1 MMRATQL
8 ALLAVVVIVVAGFA
22 LLGDDLLRDVEAENY
37 QATEEVLVDAS
48 HLLAAIVESGVSAE
62 GKMDL
67 SLLEKA
73 YPQALE
79 RRFYAPIFD
88 IAKSQVTA
96 QVYVTDAAGKV
107 VYDSEDSKRVGQDLA
122 QMRDVLL
129 TLKGLYGARSTRA
142 DPADS
147 STSVMHVAAPIRHGQ
162 RIIGALTLRKPKVDQ
177 WPFVEQRV
185 QKVRLSLLLIGS
197 GIALFVSAVLYW
209 VLHPL
214 RRLTAYMQAVER
226 GERPAMPSLRSSQ
239 EVQSLATALE
249 SMRDEL
255 EGRDYASRYVQTLTH
270 ELKSPLAAIR
280 ATSELLAEGVEDE
293 AQRQRFLHSLRS
305 ETERTEHL
313 IRQLLR
319 LAEVERMKSLPKPA
333 EIDFSPVVRHAVA
346 ELSAA
351 AEAKQVQLQLDVLP
365 DAPMLVLGDE
375 MLLRRAVM
383 NLVENAIDFSPAGSV
398 VQLLLADMV
407 TEVRLTVLD
416 KGPGI
421 PDYAQGR
428 LFERF
433 YSLKHQVTGRKG
445 SGLGLCFV
453 KETAEL
459 HGGSI
464 SLQNHSEG
472 TGVAA
477 QLELPL
483 VV

>member
-1 MMRATQL
+1 VRATQL

-37 QATEEVLVDAS
+37 QATEEVLVDMS
-48 HLLAAIVESGVSAE
+48 QLLAALVESGVSPE

-67 SLLEKA
+67 TLLEKA
-73 YPQALE
+73 YPQVLE
-79 RRFYAPIFD
+79 RRFFAPIFD

-96 QVYVTDAAGKV
+96 HVYVTDADGKV
-107 VYDSEDSKRVGQDLA
+107 VYDSENSKRVGQDLA
-122 QMRDVLL
+122 QKRDVLL
-129 TLKGLYGARSTRA
+129 TLKGLYGARSTRG

-147 STSVMHVAAPIRHGQ
+147 SSSVMHVAAPIRQGEN
-162 RIIGALTLRKPKVDQ
+162 IIGVLTVRKPKIDQ

-185 QKVRLSLLLIGS
+185 QKVRLSLLLIGT

-214 RRLTAYMQAVER
+214 RRLTAYIQAVER

-239 EVQSLATALE
+239 EVQTLAIALE

-280 ATSELLAEGVEDE
+280 ATSELLAEGVADE
-293 AQRQRFLHSLRS
+293 PQRQRFLHSLRS
-305 ETERTEHL
+305 ETDRTEHL

-333 EIDFSPVVRHAVA
+333 AVDLVQVVQHAVA
-346 ELSAA
+346 ELGAA
-351 AEAKQVQLQLDVLP
+351 AEAKQVKLELAIAPDRPVMLQ
-365 DAPMLVLGDE
+365 GDE

-383 NLVENAIDFSPAGSV
+383 NLVENAIDFSPSGSV
-398 VQLLLADMV
+398 VNVLLVDLV
-407 TEVRLTVLD
+407 TEARLTVLD
-416 KGPGI
+416 EGPGV
-421 PDYAQGR
+421 PDYAQAR

-459 HGGSI
+459 HGGSVKLEN
-464 SLQNHSEG
+464 STEG
-472 TGVAA
+472 KGATAE
-477 QLELPL
+477 LELPL
-483 VV
+483 AV